1 MFDIGGANGAGNKK
15 KLDIDLDA
23 IKNSMTNPRARLKT
37 QTQMDLQGF
46 HGGSGSGSSKS
57 GSSGSSGG
65 GGGYTAPV
73 DNDDDYDDGGSS
85 FDWAAYYAE
94 LQRQAQERA
103 NAAYERNMQ
112 RIADSYNSAYGSLK
126 SNYDSTE
133 SRLNAARDKSMG
145 EVNADAEDSLRQ
157 AYINNMLT
165 KKNLNQR
172 LSAMGYNG
180 GATETTMSQLENQY
194 GNSRTGINETLNK
207 NIANLNETY
216 GDNLAAALQSFNTA
230 KANLDL
236 QRMQLETQA
245 ENARQNAEAASM
257 SGNMSIDSGYAT
269 ALQAALANQ
278 AAYTYDASQATNDFV
293 AGQAQQ
299 AASADQGN
307 NYAKYLQQALLEASQ
322 GNSSNSIKAG
332 LFNAVRAGQL
342 DINSLYN
349 ILNQLNNRAS

>member
-1 MFDIGGANGAGNKK
+1 
-15 KLDIDLDA
+15 
-23 IKNSMTNPRARLKT
+23 
-37 QTQMDLQGF
+37 
-46 HGGSGSGSSKS
+46 
-57 GSSGSSGG
+57 
-65 GGGYTAPV
+65 
-73 DNDDDYDDGGSS
+73 
-85 FDWAAYYAE
+85 
-94 LQRQAQERA
+94 
-103 NAAYERNMQ
+103 
-112 RIADSYNSAYGSLK
+112 
-126 SNYDSTE
+126 
-133 SRLNAARDKSMG
+133 
-145 EVNADAEDSLRQ
+145 
-157 AYINNMLT
+157 MLT

-299 AASADQGN
+299 AASAEQGN

-322 GNSSNSIKAG
+322 GTSSNNIKAG

-349 ILNQLNNRAS
+349 ILSQLNNRAS

>member
-23 IKNSMTNPRARLKT
+23 IKNSMTNPRARLQT

-46 HGGSGSGSSKS
+46 HGGSGSGSSRPS
-57 GSSGSSGG
+57 GGGNSGGSSGG
-65 GGGYTAPV
+65 SSAAPT
-73 DNDDDYDDGGSS
+73 YDPEPVET

-257 SGNMSIDSGYAT
+257 SGNMSIDSGYAS

-299 AASADQGN
+299 AASAEQGN

-322 GNSSNSIKAG
+322 GTSSNNIKAG

-349 ILNQLNNRAS
+349 ILSQLNNRAS